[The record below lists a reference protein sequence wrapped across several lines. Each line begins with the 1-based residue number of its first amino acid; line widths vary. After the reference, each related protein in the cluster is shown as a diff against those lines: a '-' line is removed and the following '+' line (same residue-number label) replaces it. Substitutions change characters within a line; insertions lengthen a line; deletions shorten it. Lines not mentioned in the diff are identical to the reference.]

1 MPVRIIFR
9 GLMLFQIPDSGRD
22 ANKLV
27 AFPINKPTSP
37 PAGARPQGHA
47 HNHNHRTEIQIL
59 TGAEKGTD
67 LLGKSITDRATLDI
81 IVPGTKGVVPSP
93 SFRNHIPDSAVII
106 DNATDAIKAAGRGD
120 PNTTIMQN
128 RITVDRG
135 IVRARNVTTWDQGGH
150 PYPLRGKRDEIG
162 AQADLLAV
170 LKFMGSRIEGHVAT
184 DVVVEIVDVD
194 SVDLQCDHDNRY
206 RGGRKGSDNPSDP
219 HTPPG
224 TVEILVTNFEPVT
237 AKPIPWGL
245 DFQWLFEAAGY
256 NEADLAGSEFDE
268 WVDAGRA
275 YDSVLFDE
283 ERTMFFGADGTKGRP
298 FPYLRSAADLTPL
311 QPLTRPLN
319 VYACKGLAA
328 PATPP
333 ITFP

>member
-9 GLMLFQIPDSGRD
+9 GLMLFQIPDAGPN

-27 AFPINKPTSP
+27 AFPINKPILP
-37 PAGARPQGHA
+37 GGARPEKHA

-67 LLGKSITDRATLDI
+67 LLGNFITPGATLDVI
-81 IVPGTKGVVPSP
+81 AAATKGVDPRLSY
-93 SFRNHIPDSAVII
+93 RQHIPDSAAII
-106 DNATDAIKAAGRGD
+106 DNATDAIKAAGRGA
-120 PNTTIMQN
+120 PNTKLIQN

-150 PYPLRGKRDEIG
+150 PYPLNGVRDAIG

-170 LKFMGSRIEGHVAT
+170 LKFMGSRVEGHVAT
-184 DVVVEIVDVD
+184 DVVVEIDVD
-194 SVDLQCDHDNRY
+194 SVELQCDHDNRF
-206 RGGRKGSDNPSDP
+206 RGPRRGSANPSDP
-219 HTPPG
+219 HMPPG

-237 AKPIPWGL
+237 ATPIPWGL

-256 NEADLAGSEFDE
+256 NEADLAGDEFE
-268 WVDAGRA
+268 AWVNAGRA
-275 YDSVLFDE
+275 YNAELFDE
-283 ERTMFFGADGTKGRP
+283 ERTMFFGPDGTMGRP

-311 QPLTRPLN
+311 RPLTRPLN

-328 PATPP
+328 PASPT
-333 ITFP
+333 I

>member
-9 GLMLFQIPDSGRD
+9 GLMLFQIPDAGPN

-27 AFPINKPTSP
+27 AFPINKPILP
-37 PAGARPQGHA
+37 GGARPRQHA

-67 LLGKSITDRATLDI
+67 LLGNFITPRATLDI
-81 IVPGTKGVVPSP
+81 IAPGTKGVVPSP
-93 SFRNHIPDSAVII
+93 SLRNHIPDLAAIVEK
-106 DNATDAIKAAGRGD
+106 ATPAIRDAGRGD
-120 PNTTIMQN
+120 PDTKIIQN

-150 PYPLRGKRDEIG
+150 PYPLSGKRDEIG

-170 LKFMGSRIEGHVAT
+170 LKFMGSSVEGHVAT
-184 DVVVEIVDVD
+184 DVVVEIDVD
-194 SVDLQCDHDNRY
+194 SVELQCDHDKRF

-219 HTPPG
+219 HMPPR

-237 AKPIPWGL
+237 ATPIPWGL

-256 NEADLAGSEFDE
+256 NEADLASSEFDE
-268 WVDAGRA
+268 WVNTGRA

-319 VYACKGLAA
+319 VYACKGGLA
-328 PATPP
+328 PASPP
-333 ITFP
+333 ITY

>member
-1 MPVRIIFR
+1 
-9 GLMLFQIPDSGRD
+9 MLFQIPKSGRD

-37 PAGARPQGHA
+37 PSGARPQGHA
-47 HNHNHRTEIQIL
+47 HDHRHQTEIQIL

-67 LLGKSITDRATLDI
+67 LLGNFITPRATLDI

-93 SFRNHIPDSAVII
+93 SLGHHIPDLAAGIEK
-106 DNATDAIKAAGRGD
+106 ATPAIRAAGRGD
-120 PNTTIMQN
+120 PDTKIMQN
-128 RITVDRG
+128 PITVDRG
-135 IVRARNVTTWDQGGH
+135 IVRARNVTTWDHGGH
-150 PYPLRGKRDEIG
+150 PYPLSGKRDAIG

-170 LKFMGSRIEGHVAT
+170 LKFMGSSVEGHVAT
-184 DVVVEIVDVD
+184 DVVVEIDVD
-194 SVDLQCDHDNRY
+194 SVELECDHDNRF
-206 RGGRKGSDNPSDP
+206 RGGRKGSDDPSDP
-219 HTPPG
+219 HVPPR

-237 AKPIPWGL
+237 ATPIPWGL

-275 YDSVLFDE
+275 YDTQLFDE
-283 ERTMFFGADGTKGRP
+283 ERTMFFGPNGTKGRP

-319 VYACKGLAA
+319 VYACKGGLA
-328 PATPP
+328 PASPP
-333 ITFP
+333 ITYP